1 MTVPQISVVV
11 PFYDIEDLL
20 GDCLQSIATQ
30 TFADLEVIMV
40 DDGSTDGSAAVAQ
53 RMVAADPRFKLI
65 RVPNGGPGYARN
77 RGVEQA
83 SGEFLAFVDADDMLP
98 SHAFEKLH
106 DTLVKSGSDFVSGN
120 VLRIGPSGV
129 HQSALHAKAI
139 KGYRIGT
146 HISKMPQLL
155 YDISVWN
162 KLFRKAFWER
172 ADLTIPEGM
181 VWEDLQIMTKAH
193 VLAKA
198 VDVIPDPIY
207 YWRERGKGALSITQS
222 RTDISNFRDR
232 ITALLAIDAFLAAH
246 ASAKLLRQ
254 HQHKALVND
263 LWLYVCDLY
272 RTSDSY
278 RAEFVELAGRYL
290 DQVDKRV
297 IAKLPS
303 THKLAYYLVRQRAL
317 DRLIEFNRWQF
328 GQPVRTIPVLRKH
341 GRLRADL
348 PFLGDRS
355 ANVPVRVYRPYW
367 RELDPYVRVEGLN
380 WRGNR
385 LVVTGCAYVPSIDIT
400 KRRHTSKFVVLLP
413 RAGRRPPIVLRAR
426 SVRHPDATA
435 WSNQER
441 YSYEWAGFEC
451 GISSRWFRVG
461 KRWLTGDWDAFVLVR
476 GRGVWRP
483 ARLHTPVSGPAER
496 PEYLEVAPGMRFGAH
511 WVGRQLHIG
520 VIRTPAVLRGCD
532 QRGGQLT
539 VEVDV
544 DPAVLAAAADIV
556 LAWSK
561 GAATRRFPAAIER
574 RDGGPARLRAT
585 VPVHRLAAV
594 GEDTGEIAGAG
605 DPGEPAAGEDPDVD
619 AAAEDSGAA
628 AAAGDPGEN
637 AAAED
642 PGAAAVAADGDL
654 TQWDI
659 YVQPADRPRIA
670 VAFPA
675 GLAEFRYPSGER
687 ELAVQRTSD
696 GNAAVVQGGMRP
708 VIDEDTWRPDGRLTL
723 RGSFPAPESS
733 THEVVLRRRGSSDRH
748 IVPLSRDGER
758 FSIDIDVAGM
768 PSFGQPL
775 PLRDGRWDIFV
786 RRTGAAHGELVS
798 PGYDHARLRQVT
810 GANVSLPPKDYK
822 FTTSGYD
829 APMIVVKP
837 ALKLSEAGRFQRK
850 LLRSAYYPLQQKL
863 PLRDSVFF
871 ISWKGKQCG
880 DNPLGIAAELRRRGD
895 EREHIWAVND
905 WSVRAPDK
913 ARLVLRGTEDYYEAL
928 ARSRYII
935 ANDDM
940 EAAFR
945 KRDGQ
950 VYVQTWHGTPLK
962 KIGFDIE
969 RPQFISGTSY
979 FEQLASDVAKW
990 DLLLSPNPFSTGIM
1004 RRAFRYE
1011 GEICDSGYP
1020 RNDVLCSGD
1029 AAQVAA
1035 TVRRRLGLPDGKRV
1049 VLYAP
1054 TWRDNQYYASGRY
1067 RFDFRLD
1074 LERAWQELG
1083 DEHVVLF
1090 RGHHHM
1096 ADDVPEGRPGF
1107 AFNVTA
1113 YPDISELFL
1122 VSDVLVT
1129 DYSSVMFDFA
1139 ATGRPM
1145 LFFTYDLDQYRD
1157 NLRGFYFDFEAEA
1170 PGPQLATSDEV
1181 LAAIGNIDSAAGQHR
1196 AAYRKFTEKFCPLD
1210 DGKAG
1215 SRVCDRVFGG

>member
-20 GDCLQSIATQ
+20 GGCLQSIATQ

-53 RMVAADPRFKLI
+53 RMAAADPRFKLI

-98 SHAFEKLH
+98 SHAYEKLH
-106 DTLVKSGSDFVSGN
+106 DTLLKSGSDFVSGN
-120 VLRIGPSGV
+120 VLRIGPSGA

-146 HISKMPQLL
+146 HISKTPQLL

-162 KLFRKAFWER
+162 KLFRKAFWDR
-172 ADLTIPEGM
+172 AGLTIPEGM
-181 VWEDLQIMTKAH
+181 VWEDLQIMTRAH

-232 ITALLAIDAFLAAH
+232 ITALLAIDRFLAGN

-254 HQHKALVND
+254 HQRKALVND

-278 RAEFVELAGRYL
+278 RAEFVELAGQYL
-290 DQVDKRV
+290 DQVHKRV
-297 IAKLPS
+297 IARLPS
-303 THKLAYYLVRQRAL
+303 THKLAFYLVR
-317 DRLIEFNRWQF
+317 
-328 GQPVRTIPVLRKH
+328 H
-341 GRLRADL
+341 
-348 PFLGDRS
+348 RS
-355 ANVPVRVYRPYW
+355 AGVPVRVYRPYW
-367 RELDPYVRVEGLN
+367 RELDPFVRVEGLS

-385 LVVTGCAYVPSIDIT
+385 LVITGCAYVPSIAIP
-400 KRRHTSKFVVLLP
+400 KRRHTSKIVVLRP
-413 RAGRRPPIVLRAR
+413 RGSRRPPIVLPAR
-426 SVRHPDATA
+426 SFQHPDATV
-435 WSNQER
+435 WSHQER
-441 YSYEWAGFEC
+441 YSYDWAGFTCEV
-451 GISSRWFRVG
+451 SSRWFRVG
-461 KRWLTGDWDAFVLVR
+461 RRWLTGDCDVFILVR

-483 ARLHTPVSGPAER
+483 ARVHTPVIGPAER

-511 WVGRQLHIG
+511 WVGRQLHVG
-520 VIRTPAVLRGCD
+520 VIRTPAVLRGSA
-532 QRGGQLT
+532 QEGGRLT
-539 VEVDV
+539 IDMDV
-544 DPAVLAAAADIV
+544 DLAGPAAAADLV

-561 GAATRRFPAAIER
+561 GAATRRFAGSIER
-574 RDGGPARLRAT
+574 RDGGPARLRAV
-585 VPVHRLAAV
+585 VPVDVLTPVA
-594 GEDTGEIAGAG
+594 EI
-605 DPGEPAAGEDPDVD
+605 PAD
-619 AAAEDSGAA
+619 AASAA
-628 AAAGDPGEN
+628 AAALGSAGAAEPEPGEVAVQDSDE
-637 AAAED
+637 AAALD
-642 PGAAAVAADGDL
+642 SADAAAPEPGEADAADSAEAAMPEAGEPATGPAGAPASADEPV
-654 TQWDI
+654 QWDL
-659 YVQPADRPRIA
+659 YVELAGQRRLA

-687 ELAVQRTSD
+687 ELAVERTRT
-696 GNAAVVQGGMRP
+696 GNAAITAGPLRP
-708 VIDEDTWRPDGRLTL
+708 VIDKNTWGQDGRLTL
-723 RGSFPAPESS
+723 RGSYPAPEGYKY
-733 THEVVLRRRGSSDRH
+733 EAVLRRRGSTDRH
-748 IVPLSRDGER
+748 VVALSRDGAR
-758 FSIDIDVAGM
+758 FSIDIDVARM
-768 PSFGQPL
+768 PTFGQLL

-786 RRTGAAHGELVS
+786 RRAGAADGELVS
-798 PGYDHARLRQVT
+798 PGYAHA
-810 GANVSLPPKDYK
+810 SLAQLVGDKVGSWPKNYK
-822 FTTSGYD
+822 FTTAGYD
-829 APMIVVKP
+829 APMIVAKP
-837 ALKLSEAGRFQRK
+837 ALKLSETGRFQRK
-850 LLRSAYYPLQQKL
+850 LLRSAYYPLQQRL
-863 PLRDSVFF
+863 PLRNAVVFV
-871 ISWKGKQCG
+871 SWKGKQCG

-895 EREHIWAVND
+895 DREHIWAVND
-905 WSVRAPDK
+905 WAVPAPDN
-913 ARLVLRGTEDYYEAL
+913 ARVVLRGTEAYYEAL

-940 EAAFR
+940 ESMFS

-962 KIGFDIE
+962 KIGFDID

-979 FEQLASDVAKW
+979 FDHLASDVAKW
-990 DLLLSPNPFSTGIM
+990 DLLLSPNPFSTQIM
-1004 RRAFRYE
+1004 RRAFRYD

-1029 AAQVAA
+1029 APRVAA
-1035 TVRRRLGLPDGKRV
+1035 RVRRRLGLPDGKRV

-1083 DEHVVLF
+1083 DDHVVLF

-1096 ADDVPEGRPGF
+1096 ADDVPQSGRPGF
-1107 AFNVTA
+1107 AVNVTT

-1139 ATGRPM
+1139 PTGRPM
-1145 LFFTYDLDQYRD
+1145 LFFTYDLDLYRD
-1157 NLRGFYFDFEAEA
+1157 DLRGFYFDFEAEA
-1170 PGPQLATSDEV
+1170 PGPLLATSEEV
-1181 LAAIGNIDSAAGQHR
+1181 LAAIGNIDAAAGQYR
-1196 AAYRKFTEKFCPLD
+1196 AAYQKFTEKFCPLD

-1215 SRVCDRVFGG
+1215 ARACDRIFGN